1 MSICIDPGHSGS
13 DPGAVANGL
22 QEKDLTL
29 AISKKVLARLDSSAF
44 PTHTDDSFVDLDVR
58 AVIANNAKAQYFC
71 SIHINAGGGTGF
83 ESYVFDG
90 PHSPETDR
98 IRDIIHSH
106 VAKVFAAHGL
116 PDRGKKSANF
126 AVLRE
131 TAMPACLLELGFIDS
146 TLDSSYLRTDSFQNE
161 LADAIATGL
170 NEALGQT
177 PAPAPQAVPAPP
189 PVVHVPYPGS
199 LILIGSRGNAVK
211 MIQRVVG
218 VRDDGIFGPVTD
230 GAVRRW
236 QDAHGLIPD
245 GQVGPLTW
253 AKMF

>member
-29 AISKKVLARLDSSAF
+29 MLSKKILSRLGGSVF
-44 PTHTDDSFVDLDVR
+44 PTRTDDSFVDLDVR
-58 AVIANNAKAQYFC
+58 AVVANNAKAQYFC

-106 VAKVFAAHGL
+106 VAKVFARVGL
-116 PDRGKKSANF
+116 PDRGKKTANF

-131 TAMPACLLELGFIDS
+131 TAMPACLLELGFIDN

-161 LADAIATGL
+161 LADAIAAGL

-177 PAPAPQAVPAPP
+177 PAPAPPPVPVPP
-189 PVVHVPYPGS
+189 PVVHVPYPGE
-199 LILIGSRGNAVK
+199 LIRLGSHGNDVR
-211 MIQRVVG
+211 MVQRVVG
-218 VRDDGIFGPVTD
+218 ARDDGIFGPITD

-236 QDAHGLIPD
+236 QDAHGLVAD
-245 GQVGPLTW
+245 GVIGPLTW